1 MTAIVN
7 ISIPFD
13 FTSPIFL
20 THLYKGMSKEA
31 DRCKNRLTSIFV
43 PHKIHIKS
51 QHEGDGQN
59 GSAH

>member
-13 FTSPIFL
+13 FTSLIFL

-43 PHKIHIKS
+43 DIKYI
-51 QHEGDGQN
+51 
-59 GSAH
+59 